1 MAKTRW
7 YNPLTWRMF
16 GYNDPKTGDYV
27 EVDMSVGGKQTQ
39 SGERM
44 TPKKAV
50 TVPIIWTCIKI
61 LSESV
66 GGLPAPLY
74 VEQTGRKAKGD
85 SALERRILRLLRKPN
100 PYMTRLTFLKAAVVN
115 MGLVGNSYNL
125 IERNAQGEW
134 IGLTPLPWDGVEI
147 DTETAELLYWVT
159 LNGQRFPVS
168 PENMLHFKLF
178 SADGICGLSPVE
190 FQAETMGLAKAGQNW
205 SARFMR
211 KGGFTGGYVIYE
223 QFLTKEQQEQVLAK
237 FPDVRQ
243 GDAAD
248 IGKMAI
254 LQGNPKIVPAGL
266 SQKDSQFIE
275 SQQFQEEALAGIWGV
290 PLWLANR
297 ASKTSIMGSNLE
309 QQKSGFVT
317 FGLKP
322 YIDAIEDEFNDKL
335 LSDLGLFVEFVVEG
349 LLRADSSAR
358 AQYYQAALGGSNGSG
373 WMSVNEV
380 RRKENMEPLV
390 GEEYDRVTRWEMST
404 NAQQS

>member
-16 GYNDPKTGDYV
+16 GYNDPKTGDFV

-39 SGERM
+39 SGERV

-74 VEQTGRKAKGD
+74 VDQTGLRAKG
-85 SALERRILRLLRKPN
+85 STAEERRVLRLLRKPN

-115 MGLVGNSYNL
+115 MALVGNSYNL

-147 DTETAELLYWVT
+147 DTETAALLYWVT

-190 FQAETMGLAKAGQNW
+190 FQAESMGLAKAGQNW

-223 QFLTKEQQEQVLAK
+223 QFLTKEQQDQVLAR

-275 SQQFQEEALAGIWGV
+275 SQQFQEEALAGVWGV

-335 LSDLGLFVEFVVEG
+335 LSKLGLFLEFVVEG

>member
-7 YNPLTWRMF
+7 YNPLTWRIF

-39 SGERM
+39 SGERI

-85 SALERRILRLLRKPN
+85 GALERRVLRLLRKPN
-100 PYMTRLTFLKAAVVN
+100 PHMTRLTFLKTAVVN

-147 DTETAELLYWVT
+147 DTETADLLYWVT

-190 FQAETMGLAKAGQNW
+190 FQAESMGLAKAGQNW

-335 LSDLGLFVEFVVEG
+335 LSKLGLFVEFVVEG

>member
-16 GYNDPKTGDYV
+16 GYNDPKTGDFV
-27 EVDMSVGGKQTQ
+27 EVDMAVGGKQTQ
-39 SGERM
+39 SGERI

-74 VEQTGRKAKGD
+74 VDQTGQKAKGG
-85 SALERRILRLLRKPN
+85 SALERRVLRLLRKPN
-100 PYMTRLTFLKAAVVN
+100 PRMTRLTFLKTAVVN

-125 IERNAQGEW
+125 IERNGQGDW
-134 IGLTPLPWDGVEI
+134 IGLTPLPWDAVEI
-147 DTETAELLYWVT
+147 DTETLDLLYWVT
-159 LNGQRFPVS
+159 LNGQRFPVA

-190 FQAETMGLAKAGQNW
+190 FQAESMGLAKAGQSW

-248 IGKMAI
+248 IGKVAI

-309 QQKSGFVT
+309 QQKSAFVT

-322 YIDAIEDEFNDKL
+322 YIDAIEDEINDKL
-335 LSDLGLFVEFVVEG
+335 LAKLGLFLEFVVEG

-358 AQYYQAALGGSNGSG
+358 AQYYQAALGGSTGSG

-390 GEEYDRVTRWEMST
+390 GDEYNRVTRWEMST